1 MVVDTLVGGI
11 IAQLR
16 EGHLHSGLIG
26 GGVHLFKDNPLKGRR
41 HGDGDTD
48 DKDTEDDSLGARLS
62 ADDLTLYRVTDGN
75 VPVWGKKSHTD

>member
-16 EGHLHSGLIG
+16 EGHLHSSLIG
-26 GGVHLFKDNPLKGRR
+26 GGVHLLEDYPLKGRR
-41 HGDGDTD
+41 HGDRDTD
-48 DKDTEDDSLGARLS
+48 DKDTEDDSFGARFS

-75 VPVWGKKSHTD
+75 VPVWKKKSAND